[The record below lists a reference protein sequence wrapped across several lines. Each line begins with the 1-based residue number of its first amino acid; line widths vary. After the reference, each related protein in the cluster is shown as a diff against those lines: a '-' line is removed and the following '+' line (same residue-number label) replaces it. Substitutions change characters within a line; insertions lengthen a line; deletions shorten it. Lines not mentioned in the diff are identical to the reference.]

1 MPEEGKYMYSKQP
14 KKMVIF
20 NILEILKKYS
30 DADHR
35 LTQQDII
42 EYLKKDYGMNVD
54 RKTVLRNINDLIE
67 EGMDIDYDESDR
79 GKGKNKNTIKS
90 NFYIHGNFED
100 SELRLLIDGL
110 LFSKYIPHRQCKEL
124 IAKIENEGNHYF
136 KSRVKHIA
144 LPEENIN
151 VNKELFYNIDVI
163 DEAISKNLKIT
174 FNYLSYG
181 IDKKAYMRLDENK
194 KVREYK
200 VICIQM
206 VATNNHY
213 YLVCSDGKHEGV
225 ANYRVDRIK
234 NIKLTKE
241 KGTDKSELE
250 YFKSIFNLPKH
261 MMEHLYMYGNESGNV
276 TFEFDSKILNDVID
290 WFGNTID
297 FRDLKNGR
305 VEATTN
311 VILDSMKFW
320 ALQYAEYV
328 KVTSPKSLVEDIKS
342 TLKESLKQYK

>member
-1 MPEEGKYMYSKQP
+1 MYNKQP
-14 KKMVIF
+14 KKMAIF

-35 LTQQDII
+35 LTQLDII
-42 EYLKKDYGMNVD
+42 EYLKKDYDMIVD
-54 RKTVLRNINDLIE
+54 RKTVLRNINELIE
-67 EGMDIDYDESDR
+67 EGIDIDFDENER
-79 GKGKNKNTIKS
+79 GKGKNKNTIRT

-124 IAKIENEGNHYF
+124 IAKIENEGNNYF

-144 LPEENIN
+144 LPEESVS
-151 VNKELFYNIDVI
+151 VNKELFYNVDII

-174 FNYLSYG
+174 FNYLTFG
-181 IDKKAYMRLDENK
+181 IDKKPYKRHNVDGS
-194 KVREYK
+194 VREYK

-213 YLVCSDGKHEGV
+213 YLVCTDEKHRGV
-225 ANYRVDRIK
+225 ANYRIDRIT

-241 KGTDKSELE
+241 KGTEKSELE
-250 YFKSIFNLPKH
+250 HLKSTFNLPKH
-261 MMEHLYMYGNESGNV
+261 MMEHLYMYGSECGNV
-276 TFEFDSKILNDVID
+276 TFEFNPKVLNDVID
-290 WFGNTID
+290 WFGNNID
-297 FRDLKNGR
+297 FKELKNGR
-305 VEATTN
+305 IEARTN

-320 ALQYAEYV
+320 ALHMRRMW
-328 KVTSPKSLVEDIKS
+328 
-342 TLKESLKQYK
+342 

>member
-1 MPEEGKYMYSKQP
+1 MYKKQA
-14 KKMVIF
+14 KKMVIL
-20 NILEILKKYS
+20 NILDILKNYS

-42 EYLKKDYGMNVD
+42 QYLKKDYDMEVD
-54 RKTVLRNINDLIE
+54 RKTVLRNINDLID
-67 EGMDIDYDESDR
+67 EGVDIDYDESDR
-79 GKGKNKNTIKS
+79 GTGKNKNTIRS
-90 NFYIHGNFED
+90 NFYIHSNFED

-110 LFSKYIPHRQCKEL
+110 LFSKYIPHKQCKEL

-136 KSRVKHIA
+136 KSRVKYIA

-163 DEAISKNLKIT
+163 DEAIGKNLKIT

-181 IDKKAYMRLDENK
+181 IDKKPFLRLDDSGK
-194 KVREYK
+194 AREYK
-200 VICIQM
+200 VTCIQM

-213 YLVCSDGKHEGV
+213 YLVCSDGRHEGV

-234 NIKLTKE
+234 NIKLTDE
-241 KGTDKSELE
+241 RGTNKSEIDHL
-250 YFKSIFNLPKH
+250 KSSFNLPKH
-261 MMEHLYMYGNESGNV
+261 MMEHLYMYGNDSSNV

-290 WFGNTID
+290 WFGSNID
-297 FRDLKNGR
+297 FRDLKNGKI
-305 VEATTN
+305 EARTN

-320 ALQYAEYV
+320 ALQYAQYV
-328 KVTSPKSLVEDIKS
+328 KVISPKSLVDEIKK

>member
-1 MPEEGKYMYSKQP
+1 MYNKQP

-20 NILEILKKYS
+20 NILEILKNYS
-30 DADHR
+30 DVDHR

-42 EYLKKDYGMNVD
+42 EYLKKDYDMIID

-67 EGMDIDYDESDR
+67 EGIDIDYDESER
-79 GKGKNKNTIKS
+79 GKGKNKNTIRT
-90 NFYIHGNFED
+90 NFFIRGNFED

-124 IAKIENEGNHYF
+124 INKIENEGNFYF

-144 LPEENIN
+144 LPEESVN

-163 DEAISKNLKIT
+163 DEAINKNLKIT

-181 IDKKAYMRLDENK
+181 IDKKPYMRVDENGNP
-194 KVREYK
+194 REYK

-213 YLVCSDGKHEGV
+213 YLVCTDKKHSGV
-225 ANYRVDRIK
+225 ANYRVDRIT
-234 NIKLTKE
+234 NIELTKE

-250 YFKSIFNLPKH
+250 HLKSTFNLPKH
-261 MMEHLYMYGNESGNV
+261 MMEHLYMYGNDSGNV
-276 TFEFDSKILNDVID
+276 IFEFDSKILNDVID
-290 WFGNTID
+290 WFGNNID
-297 FRDLKNGR
+297 FRDLKNGKI
-305 VEATTN
+305 EARTN

-320 ALQYAEYV
+320 ALQYAENV
-328 KVTSPKSLVEDIKS
+328 TVTSPKSLVDSIKN
-342 TLKESLKQYK
+342 TLKESLKRYK

>member
-1 MPEEGKYMYSKQP
+1 MYNKQP

-20 NILEILKKYS
+20 NILEILKNYS
-30 DADHR
+30 DVDHR

-42 EYLKKDYGMNVD
+42 EYLENDYGMTVD

-67 EGMDIDYDESDR
+67 EGMDIDFEESDR
-79 GKGKNKNTIKS
+79 GKGKNKNTIRT
-90 NFYIHGNFED
+90 NFYFRSNFED

-124 IAKIENEGNHYF
+124 ISKIENEGNNYF

-144 LPEENIN
+144 LPEESIS

-163 DEAISKNLKIT
+163 DEAISKNLKVE

-181 IDKKAYMRLDENK
+181 IDKKPYMRLGEDGK
-194 KVREYK
+194 PREYK
-200 VICIQM
+200 VVCIQM

-213 YLVCSDGKHEGV
+213 YLVCADGKHKGV
-225 ANYRVDRIK
+225 ANYRVDRIT

-241 KGTDKSELE
+241 KGTDKSEIE
-250 YFKSIFNLPKH
+250 HMKSTFNLPKH
-261 MMEHLYMYGNESGNV
+261 MMEHLYMFGNESGNV
-276 TFEFDSKILNDVID
+276 VFEFDQGVLNDVID
-290 WFGNTID
+290 WFGNNIEL
-297 FRDLKNGR
+297 RDLKNGKI
-305 VEATTN
+305 EARTN

-320 ALQYAEYV
+320 ALQYAGSV
-328 KVTSPKSLVEDIKS
+328 TVTSPKSLVDGIKEI
-342 TLKESLKQYK
+342 LENSLKRYK

>member
-1 MPEEGKYMYSKQP
+1 MYSKQP

-30 DADHR
+30 DSDHR
-35 LTQQDII
+35 FTQLDII

-54 RKTVLRNINDLIE
+54 RKTVLRNINDLID
-67 EGMDIDYDESDR
+67 EGEDIDYEETDR
-79 GKGKNKNTIKS
+79 GKGKNKNTIRS
-90 NFYIHGNFED
+90 NFYIHSNFED

-124 IAKIENEGNHYF
+124 INKIENEGNYYF

-144 LPEENIN
+144 LPEENIS
-151 VNKELFYNIDVI
+151 VNKDLFYNIDII
-163 DEAISKNLKIT
+163 DEAISKNIKIE

-181 IDKKAYMRLDENK
+181 IDKKPYIRKDEDGSD
-194 KVREYK
+194 RIYK
-200 VICIQM
+200 VSCVQM

-213 YLVCSDGKHEGV
+213 YLVCTDGKHQGV
-225 ANYRVDRIK
+225 ANYRVDRII

-241 KGTDKSELE
+241 KGTDKKEVEHLRST
-250 YFKSIFNLPKH
+250 FNLPKH
-261 MMEHLYMYGNESGNV
+261 MMEHLYMYGSESGNV
-276 TFEFDSKILNDVID
+276 VFEFDSKILNDVID
-290 WFGNTID
+290 WFGNNID
-297 FRDLKNGR
+297 FRDLKNGK
-305 VEATTN
+305 VEAKTN

-328 KVTSPKSLVEDIKS
+328 KVTSPKSLVDSIKKV
-342 TLKESLKQYK
+342 LNESIKKYK

>member
-1 MPEEGKYMYSKQP
+1 MYNKQS

-20 NILEILKKYS
+20 NILEILKNYS

-35 LTQQDII
+35 LTQLDII
-42 EYLKKDYGMNVD
+42 NYLKKDYDMIVD
-54 RKTVLRNINDLIE
+54 RKTVLRNVNELIE
-67 EGMDIDYDESDR
+67 EGIDIDFDENDR
-79 GKGKNKNTIKS
+79 GKGKNKNTIRT

-124 IAKIENEGNHYF
+124 ITKIENEGNRHF
-136 KSRVKHIA
+136 KSRVRHIV
-144 LPEENIN
+144 LPEESVS

-163 DEAISKNLKIT
+163 DEAINKNLKIE

-181 IDKKAYMRLDENK
+181 IDKKPYIRKDEGGNERIYR
-194 KVREYK
+194 VSC
-200 VICIQM
+200 VQM

-213 YLVCSDGKHEGV
+213 YLVCTDGKHRGV
-225 ANYRVDRIK
+225 ANYRVDRII

-241 KGTDKSELE
+241 KGTDKKEVEHLRST
-250 YFKSIFNLPKH
+250 FNLPKH

-276 TFEFDSKILNDVID
+276 AFEFDAKILNDVID
-290 WFGNTID
+290 WFGNNID
-297 FRDLKNGR
+297 FRDLKNGKI
-305 VEATTN
+305 EAKTN

-328 KVTSPKSLVEDIKS
+328 RVISPKSLVDDIKKV
-342 TLKESLKQYK
+342 LKDSVKKYK